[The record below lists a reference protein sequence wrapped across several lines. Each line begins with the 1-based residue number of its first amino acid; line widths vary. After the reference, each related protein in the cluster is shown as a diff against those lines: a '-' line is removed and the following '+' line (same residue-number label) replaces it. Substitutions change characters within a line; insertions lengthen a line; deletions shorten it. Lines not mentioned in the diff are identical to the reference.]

1 MDRLMNVVAVLS
13 GLLIV
18 LVLLSIRRAH
28 IRVEYSGSWLA
39 AGVLART
46 LAAAAVTLLTVTY
59 LSVALVTR
67 TGSPWAGLMAL
78 PVGLAYD
85 LILLHI
91 SMWKYEFSVVDWKG
105 RNVCIPAMHV
115 IPHLPKL

>member
-39 AGVLART
+39 AGVL
-46 LAAAAVTLLTVTY
+46 
-59 LSVALVTR
+59 
-67 TGSPWAGLMAL
+67 
-78 PVGLAYD
+78 
-85 LILLHI
+85 LLHCH
-91 SMWKYEFSVVDWKG
+91 G
-105 RNVCIPAMHV
+105 HAGCRNGLHR
-115 IPHLPKL
+115 H